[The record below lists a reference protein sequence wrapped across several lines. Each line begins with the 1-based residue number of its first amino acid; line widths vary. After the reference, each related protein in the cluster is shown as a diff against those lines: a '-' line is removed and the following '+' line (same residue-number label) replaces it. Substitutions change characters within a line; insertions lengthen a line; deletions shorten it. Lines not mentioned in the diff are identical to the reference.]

1 MIYLELKTGL
11 KDFLVFT
18 LNDVRKLDPDF
29 DRRRFSEWQKKE
41 YIIKLR
47 RGYYM
52 FSDGQPEQEEEL
64 FVVAN
69 KLYGPSYV
77 SLEMAFRYYNII
89 PEGVYSTTSVATRKT
104 ANFKTPVGNFIYH
117 RLKPSLFFGYH
128 LKSEGGATFKI
139 AELEKALLDYLY
151 LKPHIATE
159 EDFEGMRFDPEMM
172 KRNFNFETFAKYAA
186 SFHSD
191 SIRRRAETLAAFLR
205 HAQA

>member
-1 MIYLELKTGL
+1 MTYLELKTGL
-11 KDFLVFT
+11 KGFLVFT
-18 LNDVRKLDPDF
+18 INDIRKLDPGF

-47 RGYYM
+47 RGYYI
-52 FSDGQPEQEEEL
+52 FSDAQPNQEEEL
-64 FVVAN
+64 FAIAS

-151 LKPHIATE
+151 LKPHIATAD
-159 EDFEGMRFDPEMM
+159 DFEEMRFDREAI
-172 KRNFNFETFAKYAA
+172 KRILRMDVFIKYVEVFRNA
-186 SFHSD
+186 SLS
-191 SIRRRAETLAAFLR
+191 
-205 HAQA
+205 